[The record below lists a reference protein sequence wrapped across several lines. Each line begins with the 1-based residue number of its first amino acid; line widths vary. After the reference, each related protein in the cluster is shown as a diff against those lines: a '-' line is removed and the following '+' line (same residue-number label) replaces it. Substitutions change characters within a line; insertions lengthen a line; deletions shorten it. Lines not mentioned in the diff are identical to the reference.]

1 VGGVVDKEGV
11 IDTKSKAG
19 RRDVPILDR
28 LAPELDEHKLRTGR
42 GGDDL
47 VFGSTADK
55 PFTPTT
61 IRDRAVAA
69 WKDGLAPITLHECRH
84 TAASVRLQR
93 KNGLRDHGA
102 LHDSDDLRLVWAPVP
117 GRARGSRRARKRV
130 PHAPG
135 RRRSTLA
142 VVT

>member
-1 VGGVVDKEGV
+1 MVDKEGV

-117 GRARGSRRARKRV
+117 GRAPGSRRAANAYLARQAGD
-130 PHAPG
+130 AP
-135 RRRSTLA
+135 TLA